1 MRYPR
6 IVVHNDFSVRCR
18 ERQRQVGP
26 GEHWAARKEDTGSGR
41 TRTKDEEDPLS
52 WGSAT
57 WRLGSVAPWGGMT
70 PWGGGAAID
79 TVLTRNPLPHATPP
93 LVALGLGWPSLLIIP
108 SGVPDSGIP
117 STLTPVPFIDFRP
130 VPFRRGQF
138 VGSVCLAAFVFS
150 FSFFTQRN
158 PSLGL
163 LLCSCVTT

>member
-6 IVVHNDFSVRCR
+6 IVVHNDCSVRCW

-70 PWGGGAAID
+70 PWGGGRQSI
-79 TVLTRNPLPHATPP
+79 RFWPGTPSPTLRHP

-130 VPFRRGQF
+130 VPFRRAQF
-138 VGSVCLAAFVFS
+138 VGSVCLPAFVFS
-150 FSFFTQRN
+150 VSFFTQRN
-158 PSLGL
+158 PSLDL
-163 LLCSCVTT
+163 LLCSFVWT